1 MRASLNSLDDLDN
14 DMREQNLRL
23 LATMEERTAAAQI
36 DKLSNR
42 SDIGQAA

>member
-1 MRASLNSLDDLDN
+1 MRASLNSLGDLDS

-36 DKLSNR
+36 DKLSKT
-42 SDIGQAA
+42 DVGQAA